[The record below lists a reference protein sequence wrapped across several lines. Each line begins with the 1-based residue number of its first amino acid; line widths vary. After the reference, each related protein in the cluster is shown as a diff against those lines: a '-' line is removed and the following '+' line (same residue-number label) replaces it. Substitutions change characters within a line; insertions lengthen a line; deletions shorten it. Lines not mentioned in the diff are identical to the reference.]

1 MEREA
6 LKLALEALEESID
19 TVRHNYEAD
28 WRHGYPTRKA
38 QLNSMKQGV
47 EDHEHAITAIKAA
60 LAQPA
65 QEPVARVLQIIKE
78 LRPAIKPLEGMGKGK
93 TTEEWFDVLE
103 QALKEMNNG

>member
-19 TVRHNYEAD
+19 TVRHAYEAD

-38 QLNSMKQGV
+38 QLASMKQGV
-47 EDHEHAITAIKAA
+47 EDHEQAITAVKAA

-65 QEPVARVLQIIKE
+65 QEPVARVTGVYGGRFTYEPINPAMLLPVGMALYAAPIKE
-78 LRPAIKPLEGMGKGK
+78 KN
-93 TTEEWFDVLE
+93 T
-103 QALKEMNNG
+103 